1 MRTLL
6 WTGIILGPIFYAV
19 VLAQI
24 LTRTGFDISRQ
35 PLSLLALGEGGWIQ
49 TANFIF
55 AGALGL
61 GLAAALFAIDKGPSG
76 FAAAILIAVF
86 GAGIIVAG
94 LFPSD
99 PSMGF
104 PPGAPEGVPE
114 VMSQTSKLHGLG
126 FMVSFSALTLAFAA
140 FGFMFWDDHRAI
152 AIASLAMVIVIP
164 VVIGA
169 GMSRMD
175 WASLAFFWAGALSFG
190 WLAVV
195 SYLLWK
201 GN

>member
-6 WTGIILGPIFYAV
+6 LTGIILGPIFYAV
-19 VLAQI
+19 VVVQI
-24 LTRTGFDISRQ
+24 MTRTGFEISRQ
-35 PLSLLALGEGGWIQ
+35 PLSLLSLGDAGWIQ
-49 TANFIF
+49 KSNFIF
-55 AGALGL
+55 AGLLGL
-61 GLAAALFAIDKGPSG
+61 GLAAAIFGLDKGLSG
-76 FAAAILIAVF
+76 IAAAILIAVF
-86 GAGIIVAG
+86 GAGIILAG
-94 LFPSD
+94 VFPPD

-114 VMSQTSKLHGLG
+114 AMSQSANLHGLG
-126 FMVSFSALTLAFAA
+126 FMVSFSALTLAFLA
-140 FGFMFWDDHRAI
+140 FGFMFWADNRAI
-152 AIASLAMVIVIP
+152 AIASFAMVIIIP

-175 WASLAFFWAGALSFG
+175 WASLAFFGAGALSFG
-190 WLAVV
+190 WLSVV